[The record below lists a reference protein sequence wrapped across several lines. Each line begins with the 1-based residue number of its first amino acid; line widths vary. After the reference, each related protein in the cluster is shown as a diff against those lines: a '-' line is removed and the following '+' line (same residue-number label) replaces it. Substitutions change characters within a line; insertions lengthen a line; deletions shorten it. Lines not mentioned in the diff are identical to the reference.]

1 MWQKFK
7 NSLLF
12 RLIKNKFLIA
22 GFLFLVWITFFDSN
36 NLIDWVKVR
45 RNVKEQNRQIR
56 YYQSEIENIDK
67 KLNELNSNLD
77 SLEKFAREQYFF
89 KNPDEDIFV
98 VTPSIPKSR

>member
-12 RLIKNKFLIA
+12 RLLKNKFLIA
-22 GFLFLVWITFFDSN
+22 GFLFLIWITFFDAN

-45 RNVKEQNRQIR
+45 KNVKEQNRQIR
-56 YYQSEIENIDK
+56 YYQNEIENIDK

-77 SLEKFAREQYFF
+77 SLEKFAREQFYF

>member
-12 RLIKNKFLIA
+12 RLLKNKFLIA
-22 GFLFLVWITFFDSN
+22 GFLFLIWITFFDAN

-45 RNVKEQNRQIR
+45 KNVKEQNRQIK
-56 YYQSEIENIDK
+56 YYQNEIENIDK

-77 SLEKFAREQYFF
+77 SLEKFAREQFYF